1 MARARDQG
9 YLLHGAAN
17 RNAKPGVVGVRHVCA
32 NETPRDFSLTRVTPR
47 DTPRTDVGAEL
58 DEALAGEVIEIE
70 L

>member
-1 MARARDQG
+1 
-9 YLLHGAAN
+9 
-17 RNAKPGVVGVRHVCA
+17 VVGVRHVCA
-32 NETPRDFSLTRVTPR
+32 NDALRDFSLVKITPR